1 MQAFSD
7 FYFDRVT
14 DQTTVLLDK
23 PSNFTGRAAKVFRQL
38 LFRHISV
45 HWAFLLDKVLHLFIR
60 QAVNG
65 FFETKAVGFDVVFM
79 AH

>member
-7 FYFDRVT
+7 FYFDRIT

-45 HWAFLLDKVLHLFIR
+45 HWAFLLDKVLHLLKPKLSDSMLFLWR
-60 QAVNG
+60 
-65 FFETKAVGFDVVFM
+65 TD
-79 AH
+79 